1 MPLVFRPRR
10 WLALVSACMLL
21 LAGAVSWVYRV
32 ELLQE
37 TAQAWIVSDPAERA
51 DAVAVLG
58 GGLDTRPFAAAGYY
72 HQGLV
77 PKILVS
83 SSRTSPSERL
93 GVSTSQTELNRA
105 VLLRL
110 GVPETSIE
118 IFGHELS
125 STFEESVALREWAER
140 AHATTIIVPTEAF
153 SSRRV
158 RWTMQHNFAGTRMHI
173 QVPALE
179 PWQYNR
185 KQWWRREEGLVAFQ
199 NEIVKYIYYRLKYG
213 RL

>member
-1 MPLVFRPRR
+1 
-10 WLALVSACMLL
+10 
-21 LAGAVSWVYRV
+21 VYRV
-32 ELLQE
+32 EVLQGA
-37 TAQAWIVSDPAERA
+37 AQAWIVCDPIEPA

-58 GGLDTRPFAAAGYY
+58 GGIDTRPFAAAKYY

-83 SSRTSPSERL
+83 SARTSPSERL

-140 AHATTIIVPTEAF
+140 AHVTRIIVPTETF

-158 RWTMQHNFAGTRMHI
+158 KWTMQHSFALTKIR
-173 QVPALE
+173 VRVLALE
-179 PWQYNR
+179 PWEYSR
-185 KQWWRREEGLVAFQ
+185 YQWWRREGGLISFQ
-199 NEIVKYIYYRLKYG
+199 NEVLKYIYYRLKYG
-213 RL
+213 LL